1 MWTKGTVIPQKHVI
15 LPIRWITNCLF
26 LRYEKSNVGHNLFGF
41 LSWSVLSLSL
51 SPIFESNEQDNMQVT
66 NNIPAM
72 AINVILHELTVNKA
86 WMMGLITI
94 NPPPHPIRTSPVANE
109 RLLMKY
115 LGIIVS
121 TTKKIQQFPK
131 PNATPNVKYIRVRFG
146 ACEVARRAMVEIIP
160 PAIPTVRWLN
170 RSQRSPTTGPNR
182 LPHAYAREPTQAG
195 RTDKKKTTTN
205 RKQRSRRAQALSPDR
220 NPW

>member
-26 LRYEKSNVGHNLFGF
+26 LRYEKSNVEHNLFGF

-195 RTDKKKTTTN
+195 RTDKKKNNN